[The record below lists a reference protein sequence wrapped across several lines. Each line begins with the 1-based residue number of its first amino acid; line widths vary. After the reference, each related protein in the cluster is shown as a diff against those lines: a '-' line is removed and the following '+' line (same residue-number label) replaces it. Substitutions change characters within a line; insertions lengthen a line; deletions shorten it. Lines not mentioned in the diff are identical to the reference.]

1 MARNFISGGVGC
13 GYPVPNDP
21 AERQGFRACG
31 SVGCRSTVATHSRLT
46 ECQIRFLVVFGH
58 IFSSTDLRRFGKKD
72 PNKHYELTK
81 EHVRNAWAEPSK
93 PECHAFVG
101 RQDVYS
107 CGPCVREGARSQM
120 FATVSRRAPPT
131 AERKER
137 RGKDTS
143 DPCQAPVSR
152 GSGILF
158 FIIHHEIC

>member
-21 AERQGFRACG
+21 AERHGFRACG

-46 ECQIRFLVVFGH
+46 ECQIRFLVLFGH

-81 EHVRNAWAEPSK
+81 EHVRNAWVEPSK

-120 FATVSRRAPPT
+120 LATVSRRAPPAAWRKEGKGENMRGPLPGLCSR
-131 AERKER
+131 AERR
-137 RGKDTS
+137 LFL
-143 DPCQAPVSR
+143 
-152 GSGILF
+152 IL
-158 FIIHHEIC
+158 HH